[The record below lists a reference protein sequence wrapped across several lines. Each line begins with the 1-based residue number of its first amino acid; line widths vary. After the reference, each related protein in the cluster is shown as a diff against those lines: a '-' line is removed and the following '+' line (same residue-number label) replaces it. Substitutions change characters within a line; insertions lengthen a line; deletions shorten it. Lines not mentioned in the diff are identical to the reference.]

1 MKKMCRATCPL
12 ALVAALSLALFPGA
26 AWAQDASAAP
36 VGSLVGAEQA
46 GDEAALVV
54 AEANGA
60 QAEGKELQE
69 VQPSFD
75 QVLCELGSTSAE
87 YTGVAITPRVV
98 VRDGERL
105 LVEGLDYAVS
115 YENNVVPGEA
125 SVLIE
130 GSGDY
135 AGFEARVPF
144 AIVKSEGNRIALPGS
159 WQRNGAGWWYAYD
172 DGGYPTNCAL
182 VVDGTLYS
190 FDSAGYMHTGW
201 YIVDGAWRY
210 SSSNGVVASGW
221 TFVGGSWYY
230 LDPQT
235 GDMCTGW
242 VNDGGTWYFTNSSGA
257 MQTGWLYRFGTWY
270 WLNGSGAMAH
280 GWAWIDGSW
289 YLFAE
294 DGKMLT
300 GWQKA
305 DGEWFL
311 LNDSGAMRTGWVLQG
326 ETWYYLAG
334 SGVMATGREEVGGS
348 WYAFGDSGAM
358 KTGWVPC
365 DDGWVYAQPSG
376 ALQTGWLAKGGW
388 YWLDPEQQG
397 LMVVGIQQIGGAWYK
412 FQDSGRMESSCWFE
426 FEDGRAAHASA
437 SGAVDYY
444 AKYDENGDVVLKKE
458 NGDSFA
464 GWELLG
470 SSWFHFDENGA
481 YDTGWEYINGAWYY
495 FGSDGAMLTGW
506 FKDAGKW
513 YYLASSGAMLT
524 GWHTIDSHYYQ
535 FGGDGA
541 MREAEPLATTDIQRQ
556 LVAACGVV
564 PTPGPG
570 LCSEWVASVFKR
582 IGQGQLLPNNDYD
595 ADDMFYAYC
604 SLDDLSELRVG
615 MIIAVPSHTHTYAGS
630 IWGHICI
637 YVGNNTVM
645 DNIGRIRTMPL
656 DEWLNYYTTTYSPK
670 WGWYNGVPL
679 E

>member
-1 MKKMCRATCPL
+1 MKKMHGAMCPL
-12 ALVAALSLALFPGA
+12 ALAAAMSLVLLPGA
-26 AWAQDASAAP
+26 AWAQDASVAP
-36 VGSLVGAEQA
+36 VELLAGAEQPSN
-46 GDEAALVV
+46 EAAPAV
-54 AEANGA
+54 AETSET
-60 QAEGKELQE
+60 QAEGKDSQE
-69 VQPSFD
+69 AQPSFD
-75 QVLCELGSTSAE
+75 QISCELESTSAE
-87 YTGVAITPRVV
+87 YTGAAITPKVV
-98 VRDGERL
+98 LRDGERS

-130 GSGDY
+130 GLGDY
-135 AGFEARVPF
+135 VGLEARTLF
-144 AIVKSEGNRIALPGS
+144 TIVKSDDNRIALPGS
-159 WQRNGAGWWYAYD
+159 WQHNGTGWWYAYD

-182 VVDGTLYS
+182 EIGGALYR
-190 FDSAGYMHTGW
+190 FDSAGYMYAGW
-201 YIVDGAWRY
+201 YILNGAWHY
-210 SSSNGVVASGW
+210 SYPSGVVASGW
-221 TFVGGSWYY
+221 AFVGGSWYY

-235 GDMCTGW
+235 GDMHTGW
-242 VNDGGTWYFTNSSGA
+242 VNDNGTWYFTNASGA
-257 MQTGWLYRFGTWY
+257 METGWLYRSGAWY
-270 WLNGSGAMAH
+270 WLNGSGAMAS
-280 GWAWIDGSW
+280 GWAWVNGSW

-294 DGKMLT
+294 DGRMLT
-300 GWQKA
+300 GWQKV
-305 DGEWFL
+305 DDECFL
-311 LNDSGAMRTGWVLQG
+311 LDGSGAMRTGWVLQG

-334 SGVMATGREEVGGS
+334 SGIMATGREEVDGS
-348 WYAFGDSGAM
+348 WYAFDDSGAM
-358 KTGWVPC
+358 KTGWVLY

-376 ALQTGWLAKGGW
+376 ALQTGWLAKDGW
-388 YWLDPEQQG
+388 YWLDPEQHG

-412 FQDSGRMESSCWFE
+412 FQDSGRMESSCWFD
-426 FEDGRAAHASA
+426 FEDGRAAHACA

-444 AKYDENGDVVLKKE
+444 AKFDENGDVVLKKE
-458 NGDSFA
+458 NGDSFV

-470 SSWFHFDENGA
+470 SSWFYFDENGA

-495 FGSDGAMLTGW
+495 LGSDGAMLTGW

-513 YYLASSGAMLT
+513 YYLASSGAMVT

-541 MREAEPLATTDIQRQ
+541 MREAELSATTGAQRQ
-556 LVAACGVV
+556 LVAACSVV

-570 LCSEWVASVFKR
+570 LCSEWVALVFNR

-604 SLDDLSELRVG
+604 NLDNLSELRVG

-656 DEWLNYYTTTYSPK
+656 DEWLSYYTTTYSPK

>member
-159 WQRNGAGWWYAYD
+159 WQRNGTGWWYAYD

-182 VVDGTLYS
+182 VVDGALYS

-221 TFVGGSWYY
+221 AFVGGSWYY

-235 GDMCTGW
+235 GDMRTGW

-257 MQTGWLYRFGTWY
+257 MQTGWLCRFGTWY

-311 LNDSGAMRTGWVLQG
+311 LNESGAMRTGWVLQG
-326 ETWYYLAG
+326 ETWYYLAV

-348 WYAFGDSGAM
+348 WYAFDDSGAM
-358 KTGWVPC
+358 KTGWVLC
-365 DDGWVYAQPSG
+365 DDGWVYARPSG
-376 ALQTGWLAKGGW
+376 ALRTGWLAKDGW

-412 FQDSGRMESSCWFE
+412 FQDDGRMESSCWFE
-426 FEDGRAAHASA
+426 FEDGRAAHTSA

-458 NGDSFA
+458 SGDSFA

>member
-1 MKKMCRATCPL
+1 MKKTCRATCPL

-26 AWAQDASAAP
+26 AWAQDASAAS
-36 VGSLVGAEQA
+36 VESLAGAEQT

-60 QAEGKELQE
+60 QAEGKESQE

-87 YTGVAITPRVV
+87 YTGAAITPQVV

-125 SVLIE
+125 SVLI
-130 GSGDY
+130 GGLGDY

-159 WQRNGAGWWYAYD
+159 WRHNGTGWWYAYD
-172 DGGYPTNCAL
+172 DGGYPTSCVL
-182 VVDGTLYS
+182 EVDGALYR
-190 FDSAGYMHTGW
+190 FDSAGYMYAGW
-201 YIVDGAWRY
+201 YILNGAWQY
-210 SSSNGVVASGW
+210 SYPNGVVASGW
-221 TFVGGSWYY
+221 AFVGGSWYY

-235 GDMCTGW
+235 GDMRTGW
-242 VNDGGTWYFTNSSGA
+242 VNDGGTWYFANSSGA
-257 MQTGWLYRFGTWY
+257 MQTGWFYCSGAWY
-270 WLNGSGAMAH
+270 WLNGSGAMAS
-280 GWAWIDGSW
+280 GWAWVNGSW

-300 GWQKA
+300 GWQKV
-305 DGEWFL
+305 DDEWFL
-311 LNDSGAMRTGWVLQG
+311 LDDSGAMQTGWVLQG

-348 WYAFGDSGAM
+348 WYAFDDSGAM
-358 KTGWVPC
+358 KTGWVLC
-365 DDGWVYAQPSG
+365 DDGWVYARPSG

-412 FQDSGRMESSCWFE
+412 FQDDGRMESSCWFE

-458 NGDSFA
+458 SGDSFA

-481 YDTGWEYINGAWYY
+481 YDTDWEYINGAWYY

-541 MREAEPLATTDIQRQ
+541 MREAEPSATTDMQRQ

-656 DEWLNYYTTTYSPK
+656 DEWLSYYTTTYSPK

>member
-1 MKKMCRATCPL
+1 MKKMHRVACPL
-12 ALVAALSLALFPGA
+12 ALMAMVSLTLLPGA
-26 AWAQDASAAP
+26 AWAQAASAAP
-36 VGSLVGAEQA
+36 VESLVGAEQA
-46 GDEAALVV
+46 GGEAALVV

-60 QAEGKELQE
+60 QAEGKESQE

-87 YTGVAITPRVV
+87 YTGAAITPQVV

-144 AIVKSEGNRIALPGS
+144 AIVKSEDNRIALPGS

-172 DGGYPTNCAL
+172 DGGYPTSCVL
-182 VVDGTLYS
+182 EVDGALYR
-190 FDSAGYMHTGW
+190 FDLAGYMYAGW
-201 YIVDGAWRY
+201 YILNGAWQY
-210 SSSNGVVASGW
+210 SCPNGVVASGW
-221 TFVGGSWYY
+221 AFVGGSWYY

-235 GDMCTGW
+235 GDMRTGW

-257 MQTGWLYRFGTWY
+257 MQTGWLCRFGTWY

-348 WYAFGDSGAM
+348 WYAFDDSGAM

-388 YWLDPEQQG
+388 YWLDSEQQG
-397 LMVVGIQQIGGAWYK
+397 LMVVGIQQIGGVWYK
-412 FQDSGRMESSCWFE
+412 FQDDGRMESSCWFE

-458 NGDSFA
+458 SGDSFA

-513 YYLASSGAMLT
+513 HYLASSGAMVT

-541 MREAEPLATTDIQRQ
+541 MLEAEPSATTDMQRQ
-556 LVAACGVV
+556 LVAACSAV

-570 LCSEWVASVFKR
+570 LCSEWVASVFNR
-582 IGQGQLLPNNDYD
+582 IGRGQLLPNNDYD

-656 DEWLNYYTTTYSPK
+656 DEWLSYYTTTYSPK

>member
-1 MKKMCRATCPL
+1 MKKMYRATCPL
-12 ALVAALSLALFPGA
+12 ALVAALSLALLPGA
-26 AWAQDASAAP
+26 AWAQDTSDVS
-36 VGSLVGAEQA
+36 VGSLVGAEQT

-60 QAEGKELQE
+60 QDEGKESQE
-69 VQPSFD
+69 VYPSFD
-75 QVLCELGSTSAE
+75 QVLCELESTSAE
-87 YTGVAITPRVV
+87 YTGAAITPQVV

-105 LVEGLDYAVS
+105 LVEGLDYAIS

-144 AIVKSEGNRIALPGS
+144 AIVKSEDNRIALPGS

-182 VVDGTLYS
+182 VVDGALYS

-235 GDMCTGW
+235 GDMRTGW

-257 MQTGWLYRFGTWY
+257 MQTGWLCRFGTWY

-280 GWAWIDGSW
+280 SWAWIDGSW

-311 LNDSGAMRTGWVLQG
+311 LNDSGAMQTGWVLQG

-348 WYAFGDSGAM
+348 WYAFDDSGAM
-358 KTGWVPC
+358 KTGWVLC

-376 ALQTGWLAKGGW
+376 ALQTGWLAKDGW
-388 YWLDPEQQG
+388 YWLDSEQQG

-412 FQDSGRMESSCWFE
+412 FQDDGRMESSCWFE
-426 FEDGRAAHASA
+426 FEGGKAAHASA

-458 NGDSFA
+458 SGDSFA

-524 GWHTIDSHYYQ
+524 GWHSIDSHYYQ

-541 MREAEPLATTDIQRQ
+541 MLEAEPSATTDMQRQ
-556 LVAACGVV
+556 LVAACSAV

-604 SLDDLSELRVG
+604 GLDNLSELRVG

-656 DEWLNYYTTTYSPK
+656 DEWLSYYTTTYSPK

>member
-36 VGSLVGAEQA
+36 VGSLVGAEQT

-60 QAEGKELQE
+60 QAEGKESQE
-69 VQPSFD
+69 VQPSFE
-75 QVLCELGSTSAE
+75 QVLCELESTSAE
-87 YTGVAITPRVV
+87 YTGVAITPQVT

-144 AIVKSEGNRIALPGS
+144 AIVKSEDNRIALPGS

-182 VVDGTLYS
+182 VVDGALCS

-235 GDMCTGW
+235 GDMRTGW

-294 DGKMLT
+294 DGKMLM

-348 WYAFGDSGAM
+348 WYAFDDSGAL

-412 FQDSGRMESSCWFE
+412 FQDDGRMESSCWFE

-513 YYLASSGAMLT
+513 YYLASSGAMVT

-570 LCSEWVASVFKR
+570 LCSEWVASVFNR

-656 DEWLNYYTTTYSPK
+656 DEWLSYYTTTYSPK

>member
-26 AWAQDASAAP
+26 VWAQDASAAP
-36 VGSLVGAEQA
+36 VGSLVGAEQT

-60 QAEGKELQE
+60 QTEGKETQE
-69 VQPSFD
+69 VQSSFE
-75 QVLCELGSTSAE
+75 QVLCELESTSAE
-87 YTGVAITPRVV
+87 YTGVAITPQVT

-125 SVLIE
+125 SVLI
-130 GSGDY
+130 GGLGDY

-144 AIVKSEGNRIALPGS
+144 AIVKSEDNRIALPGS

-172 DGGYPTNCAL
+172 DGGYPTSCVL
-182 VVDGTLYS
+182 EVDGALYR

-201 YIVDGAWRY
+201 YVVDGAWRY

-221 TFVGGSWYY
+221 AFVGGSWYY

-235 GDMCTGW
+235 GDMRTSW

-257 MQTGWLYRFGTWY
+257 MQTGWLCRFGTWY

-280 GWAWIDGSW
+280 GWVWIDGSW

-294 DGKMLT
+294 DGNMLT

-311 LNDSGAMRTGWVLQG
+311 LNGSGAMRTGWVLRG

-348 WYAFGDSGAM
+348 WYAFDDSGAM
-358 KTGWVPC
+358 KTGWVLC
-365 DDGWVYAQPSG
+365 DDGWVYARPSG

-397 LMVVGIQQIGGAWYK
+397 LMVVGTQQIGGAWYK
-412 FQDSGRMESSCWFE
+412 FQDDGCMESSCWFE

-444 AKYDENGDVVLKKE
+444 AKYDENGDVVLRKE

-481 YDTGWEYINGAWYY
+481 CDTGWKYLGGAWYY
-495 FGSDGAMLTGW
+495 FGADGSMLTGW
-506 FKDAGKW
+506 LKDAGKW
-513 YYLASSGAMLT
+513 YYFASSGAMLT

-570 LCSEWVASVFKR
+570 LCSEWVASVFER

-604 SLDDLSELRVG
+604 GLDDLSELRVG

-656 DEWLNYYTTTYSPK
+656 DEWLSYYTTTYSPK

>member
-1 MKKMCRATCPL
+1 MKKTCRATCPL

-26 AWAQDASAAP
+26 AWAQDASAAS
-36 VGSLVGAEQA
+36 VESLAGAEQT

-60 QAEGKELQE
+60 QAEGKESQE

-87 YTGVAITPRVV
+87 YTGAAITPQVV

-125 SVLIE
+125 SVLI
-130 GSGDY
+130 GGLGDY

-159 WQRNGAGWWYAYD
+159 WRHNGTGWWYAYD
-172 DGGYPTNCAL
+172 DGGYPTSCVL
-182 VVDGTLYS
+182 EVDGALYR
-190 FDSAGYMHTGW
+190 FDSAGYMYAGW
-201 YIVDGAWRY
+201 YILNGAWQY
-210 SSSNGVVASGW
+210 SYPNGVVASGW
-221 TFVGGSWYY
+221 AFVGGSWYY

-235 GDMCTGW
+235 GDMRTGW
-242 VNDGGTWYFTNSSGA
+242 VNDSGTWYFANSSGA
-257 MQTGWLYRFGTWY
+257 MQTGWFYCSGAWY
-270 WLNGSGAMAH
+270 WLNGSGAMAS
-280 GWAWIDGSW
+280 GWAWVNGSW

-300 GWQKA
+300 GWQKV
-305 DGEWFL
+305 DDEWFL
-311 LNDSGAMRTGWVLQG
+311 LDDSGAMQTGWVLQG

-348 WYAFGDSGAM
+348 WYAFDDSGAM
-358 KTGWVPC
+358 KTGWVLC
-365 DDGWVYAQPSG
+365 DDGWVYARPSG

-412 FQDSGRMESSCWFE
+412 FQDDGRMESSCWFE

-458 NGDSFA
+458 SGDSFA

-481 YDTGWEYINGAWYY
+481 YDTDWEYINGAWYY

-541 MREAEPLATTDIQRQ
+541 MREAEPSATTDMQRQ

-656 DEWLNYYTTTYSPK
+656 DEWLSYYTTTYSPK